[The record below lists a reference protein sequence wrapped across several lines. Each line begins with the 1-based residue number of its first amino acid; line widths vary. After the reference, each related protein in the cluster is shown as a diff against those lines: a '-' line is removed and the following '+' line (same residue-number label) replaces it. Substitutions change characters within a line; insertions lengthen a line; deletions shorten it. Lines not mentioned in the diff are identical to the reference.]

1 MVDSLRSLN
10 IIQPKNSETL
20 HEKGERE
27 RDTQFVRVGSTS
39 YYIQE
44 VDNWDGG
51 GASGGSSSC
60 TWGYRTEKKKD
71 RLTLGNGGT
80 AAASASSSVGVYSL

>member
-51 GASGGSSSC
+51 GA
-60 TWGYRTEKKKD
+60 
-71 RLTLGNGGT
+71 
-80 AAASASSSVGVYSL
+80 